1 MEFRLSYRG
10 ELKGNGDPQHKHS
23 LRRHFHAQLSE
34 LWKQAPLASRPDLT
48 AEPSLPNSVSLSMRL
63 GAFRFVPLVSSKLH
77 GVAELDV
84 VMLRPGAPG
93 KILKGGGDID
103 NRLKTLLDA
112 LKVPDNNALPA
123 GCSPQSGEDPFY
135 CLLEDD
141 KLVTAVRLEADRL
154 LDAKNDREVLLL
166 IWVHTKHTE
175 AIWAN
180 LGL

>member
-10 ELKGNGDPQHKHS
+10 ELKGNGDPQHKHN

-34 LWKQAPLASRPDLT
+34 LWKQAPLASRLDLT
-48 AEPSLPNSVSLSMRL
+48 AAEPSLPNSVSLSMKS
-63 GAFRFVPLVSSKLH
+63 GGFRFVPLVSSKLH

-93 KILKGGGDID
+93 EILKGGGDID

-112 LKVPDNNALPA
+112 LKVPDSNALPA
-123 GCSPQSGEDPFY
+123 GCTPQGGEDPLF

-141 KLVTAVRLEADRL
+141 KGTVRGHR
-154 LDAKNDREVLLL
+154 
-166 IWVHTKHTE
+166 
-175 AIWAN
+175 
-180 LGL
+180 